1 MVYWHQCFLH
11 ICKWW
16 IQSSSWE
23 WQEILDSLIP
33 LINFDRT
40 MTSCMKYK
48 RFSAGKLQSIM
59 VHRNATWNCQIWK
72 KSSHEEKLRTSQHC
86 SGRKKKI
93 FLLFL
98 SFFLQSVF
106 PLQQK
111 QNLNLTIW
119 LSGVR
124 FYAQKTSEING
135 KKCSLFF

>member
-1 MVYWHQCFLH
+1 MCSSHRSEQRKVPSMVYWHQCFLH

-86 SGRKKKI
+86 SGRKKKY
-93 FLLFL
+93 FFYFYLF
-98 SFFLQSVF
+98 SPECVSITT
-106 PLQQK
+106 K
-111 QNLNLTIW
+111 TKSKLNYMIKW
-119 LSGVR
+119 S
-124 FYAQKTSEING
+124 
-135 KKCSLFF
+135 